1 VILSSAVE
9 IYMYSVLFFFEN
21 MPKTL
26 LRDVYAKTFEKK
38 GLLHNTLILKDSI
51 SFYSDLKRFDKQI
64 EALEPWQRRC
74 LFLIYKSEK
83 RGLSYSELRLTVPV
97 SKAKELKDFLLN
109 ASRDYLIWQSKL
121 EKQEFLYRGF
131 SDFIESFSS
140 NEYSDFNQIDSTNV
154 VYYDHLL
161 DWHLCRLLALAAK
174 KQLKVNITGGLN
186 KRSLNI
192 CESVVHFS
200 KALSSNA
207 PIDETQLLLYFLSES
222 HWLVQMD
229 SHLKPS
235 SKAIVFLKKNGFRLR
250 QEMISWWTKKRFFG
264 NESHL
269 RRLLSEFKKPLKI
282 MDAASLFWTLD
293 PSFRLPEDKN
303 HMSWD
308 CLPRPLRELWLLG
321 LVQFHVLKDK
331 IYGVSISEMGDDWL
345 KEVVAPSTFGD
356 LKVLPNFEVIFS
368 SKNPPRVLYFLALL
382 SEVQNDDLHLT
393 SVFERVTY
401 LDGLKTDLTAP
412 ELEEFLRWI
421 NLPNNVSDALN
432 EWAHSYFSTQIKNV
446 RLLKVTDSDLFK
458 NLSNFSS
465 FKDYVEE
472 EIPNYGFIIDSKY
485 EKEILKI
492 LSSYGFET
500 NLIAEDNE
508 EEAIQEKL
516 IEEKF
521 ELEWYNASEPDYEL
535 KNLLDVETLAASM
548 EDTKYGETYRKLE
561 KTDLMQVI
569 RYAKTTN
576 TMIAANVL
584 DPEEKKAEK
593 KELIF
598 YVRSLQFSKSPYT
611 IKVYLASSKEVLDL
625 ALNQIDEIKLI
636 YSRM

>member
-1 VILSSAVE
+1 MILSSAVE

-207 PIDETQLLLYFLSES
+207 PIDETQILLYFLSES
-222 HWLVQMD
+222 HW
-229 SHLKPS
+229 
-235 SKAIVFLKKNGFRLR
+235 
-250 QEMISWWTKKRFFG
+250 
-264 NESHL
+264 
-269 RRLLSEFKKPLKI
+269 
-282 MDAASLFWTLD
+282 
-293 PSFRLPEDKN
+293 
-303 HMSWD
+303 
-308 CLPRPLRELWLLG
+308 
-321 LVQFHVLKDK
+321 
-331 IYGVSISEMGDDWL
+331 
-345 KEVVAPSTFGD
+345 
-356 LKVLPNFEVIFS
+356 
-368 SKNPPRVLYFLALL
+368 
-382 SEVQNDDLHLT
+382 
-393 SVFERVTY
+393 
-401 LDGLKTDLTAP
+401 
-412 ELEEFLRWI
+412 
-421 NLPNNVSDALN
+421 
-432 EWAHSYFSTQIKNV
+432 
-446 RLLKVTDSDLFK
+446 
-458 NLSNFSS
+458 
-465 FKDYVEE
+465 
-472 EIPNYGFIIDSKY
+472 
-485 EKEILKI
+485 
-492 LSSYGFET
+492 
-500 NLIAEDNE
+500 
-508 EEAIQEKL
+508 
-516 IEEKF
+516 
-521 ELEWYNASEPDYEL
+521 
-535 KNLLDVETLAASM
+535 
-548 EDTKYGETYRKLE
+548 
-561 KTDLMQVI
+561 
-569 RYAKTTN
+569 
-576 TMIAANVL
+576 
-584 DPEEKKAEK
+584 
-593 KELIF
+593 
-598 YVRSLQFSKSPYT
+598 
-611 IKVYLASSKEVLDL
+611 
-625 ALNQIDEIKLI
+625 
-636 YSRM
+636 